1 MREKLSAV
9 LEPLSTVDANNDH
22 FTKTGSGQTQGTL
35 RGKRRFLAGNPRE
48 GNRLPWAREP
58 NGQVETDLQPQ
69 VREHNIVICEQH
81 DDPQC
86 WTLNRFRF
94 ETIPSFTKAGSGH
107 AFSKR
112 SNQCVNTTEEAVSS
126 CCACAYGAAQ
136 NLGKARGEGSTPPGP
151 SENGS
156 MYSIV
161 DTPFKSHFYIKTIF
175 LPRQARDKHSEST
188 QKQRRFLAGIPSST
202 HLFGAIFI

>member
-1 MREKLSAV
+1 VREKLSAV

-81 DDPQC
+81 DDPPC

-112 SNQCVNTTEEAVSS
+112 I
-126 CCACAYGAAQ
+126 G
-136 NLGKARGEGSTPPGP
+136 
-151 SENGS
+151 
-156 MYSIV
+156 
-161 DTPFKSHFYIKTIF
+161 
-175 LPRQARDKHSEST
+175 
-188 QKQRRFLAGIPSST
+188 
-202 HLFGAIFI
+202 